1 MPAGAQLGWDSY
13 VRLFYD
19 QANKAIQQQANALLA
34 RGNITV
40 EEARSL
46 VESQRNGL
54 VIEFRKPLTPW
65 GRLYS
70 EILKP
75 SSDLPTLQKLVAQK
89 GTLEAV
95 MQSVGE
101 NARGGEPDSGRVASG
116 PVRRL

>member
-1 MPAGAQLGWDSY
+1 MSSIPNPTPARTKQPGGVNYSSVVKTVVQVSMPTGAQLGWDSY

-34 RGNITV
+34 RANITV
-40 EEARSL
+40 EEARAL

-54 VIEFRKPLTPW
+54 VVEFRKPLTPW

-75 SSDLPTLQKLVAQK
+75 SS
-89 GTLEAV
+89 E
-95 MQSVGE
+95 S
-101 NARGGEPDSGRVASG
+101 
-116 PVRRL
+116 